1 MTCTTPRERGPPVRK
16 KTSGFA
22 LTQLFCIFPEREIKM
37 EEGGLGEKKMRK
49 RVGLFDELWVSSSE
63 SKKKIRLKVT

>member
-16 KTSGFA
+16 KTFFLA

-49 RVGLFDELWVSSSE
+49 RVGLFDEL
-63 SKKKIRLKVT
+63 

>member
-16 KTSGFA
+16 KTFFLA

-37 EEGGLGEKKMRK
+37 EEGGLVEKK
-49 RVGLFDELWVSSSE
+49 DEKTSRAFRWIMSF
-63 SKKKIRLKVT
+63 

>member
-22 LTQLFCIFPEREIKM
+22 LTQLFCIFPEREIKL
-37 EEGGLGEKKMRK
+37 EEGGLGEKK
-49 RVGLFDELWVSSSE
+49 DEKTS
-63 SKKKIRLKVT
+63 RAFR

>member
-16 KTSGFA
+16 KTFFLA

-37 EEGGLGEKKMRK
+37 EEGGLVEKK
-49 RVGLFDELWVSSSE
+49 DEKTS
-63 SKKKIRLKVT
+63 RAFR

>member
-22 LTQLFCIFPEREIKM
+22 LTQLFCIFPEREIKL
-37 EEGGLGEKKMRK
+37 EEGGLGEKK
-49 RVGLFDELWVSSSE
+49 DEKTSRAFRWIMSF
-63 SKKKIRLKVT
+63 

>member
-22 LTQLFCIFPEREIKM
+22 LTQLFCIFPEREIK
-37 EEGGLGEKKMRK
+37 GEKK
-49 RVGLFDELWVSSSE
+49 DEKTS
-63 SKKKIRLKVT
+63 RAFR